1 MNQNRG
7 NTLVLR
13 NVKKENRN
21 GNITIDESLQ
31 NLSYVNYIFFKKD
44 LDIFL
49 NLETLTLCA
58 L

>member
-1 MNQNRG
+1 MNQNRA

-21 GNITIDESLQ
+21 GNITIDESPQ
-31 NLSYVNYIFFKKD
+31 KLSYVNYIFFKKD